1 MTLHIPVSSHADNVQ
16 DDPTHTPRIF
26 SSEVD
31 RILSSHGWTCSEED
45 FAIVLKTR
53 IETDSRVYP
62 PTGRKEVRRDE
73 DRGANRPIH
82 PSTRIQCH
90 SLPRGMSRHN
100 WGPRDTDTRYLV
112 SDDAIPF
119 FIQMVLPQRMPE
131 TADQLSLD
139 GLRDYLKETYATRS
153 RRYATIIEIRAAQG
167 GGEAHQNRF
176 GIVRV
181 GPWRDFLSEI
191 EITDFEVESG
201 IDFKAVFLSP
211 YPASPARDRVAAE
224 CVEFAQPLD

>member
-1 MTLHIPVSSHADNVQ
+1 M
-16 DDPTHTPRIF
+16 
-26 SSEVD
+26 
-31 RILSSHGWTCSEED
+31 
-45 FAIVLKTR
+45 
-53 IETDSRVYP
+53 
-62 PTGRKEVRRDE
+62 
-73 DRGANRPIH
+73 
-82 PSTRIQCH
+82 
-90 SLPRGMSRHN
+90 
-100 WGPRDTDTRYLV
+100 
-112 SDDAIPF
+112 
-119 FIQMVLPQRMPE
+119 
-131 TADQLSLD
+131 
-139 GLRDYLKETYATRS
+139 LRDYLKETYATRS

-176 GIVRV
+176 RIVRV